1 MRPILVY
8 TKRKKEL
15 KKKKEGNKMGKE
27 TERQTDIQ
35 TYCPIVEFV
44 FMLFWSQNLGF
55 ALGEVSTII
64 GLRASCKNP
73 QFCLQLTFKKM
84 NSGSHED
91 YESFPFAM

>member
-1 MRPILVY
+1 MRSILVY

-15 KKKKEGNKMGKE
+15 KKKKRKGIKWER
-27 TERQTDIQ
+27 RQTDRQ
-35 TYCPIVEFV
+35 TYCPKVEFV
-44 FMLFWSQNLGF
+44 FILVCSQNLDF
-55 ALGEVSTII
+55 TLGEVSTII

-73 QFCLQLTFKKM
+73 QFCLQLTLKKKKM